1 MRDRTTF
8 KAGLAAAGLA
18 LVADF
23 AGRFLLGFLSVPEL
37 LLNLLTTLIPASLF
51 GAALVHLRYFARPL
65 SLVSIAIALLLA
77 GGVGGMTLARL
88 MRMSQD
94 RLPRWV
100 PAALAAV
107 VLATCGEAA
116 LLGPS
121 GQPLTPPSAAWMLIQ
136 AGVYAAAAMWML
148 TASQPRGQA
157 ATGVSRRLFL
167 EYLGLG
173 AAVLVVG
180 TAVLKGLRDLA
191 AGYLASTPTGRV
203 GPFGRIAPELTPS
216 ESFYVVSKNL
226 LGDPELDGASWR
238 LEVKGARTQYLSL
251 GELTRLADLEQYQT
265 LECISNEVGGDL
277 ISTALW
283 RGIRLPTLLAAV
295 GVRQTDRF
303 VVFRAADG
311 YSDSLPLDVAQDQS
325 TMLGLAMNG
334 SPLAARHGFP
344 ARLLIPGRY
353 GMKNVK
359 WLTSVQLT
367 NTDIDGY
374 WEQRG
379 WSRAAVAKT
388 MARFDVPGLGSIHR
402 ERPIR
407 LGGVAY
413 AGRRGIIRVEVGVRG
428 TWTSAELRPPLSPF
442 TWVIWTLDWDP
453 PAPGR
458 HTLHVRAV
466 DGTGAIQSAEP
477 SPPIPTGATGIQ
489 QIEVEV
495 G

>member
-1 MRDRTTF
+1 
-8 KAGLAAAGLA
+8 
-18 LVADF
+18 
-23 AGRFLLGFLSVPEL
+23 
-37 LLNLLTTLIPASLF
+37 
-51 GAALVHLRYFARPL
+51 
-65 SLVSIAIALLLA
+65 
-77 GGVGGMTLARL
+77 
-88 MRMSQD
+88 
-94 RLPRWV
+94 
-100 PAALAAV
+100 
-107 VLATCGEAA
+107 
-116 LLGPS
+116 
-121 GQPLTPPSAAWMLIQ
+121 MLIQ

-148 TASQPRGQA
+148 TASRTARDG
-157 ATGVSRRLFL
+157 TGISRRLFL

-173 AAVLVVG
+173 AAAMVVG

-203 GPFGRIAPELTPS
+203 GPFGNLVPELTPS

-238 LEVKGARTQYLSL
+238 LEVKGARTRYLSL
-251 GELTRLADLEQYQT
+251 GELNRLVDLEQYQT

-283 RGIRLPTLLAAV
+283 RGVRLSTLLAAV
-295 GVRQTDRF
+295 GVSQMDRF
-303 VVFRAADG
+303 VVFRAGDG
-311 YSDSLPLDVAQDQS
+311 YSDSLPLDVAQDES
-325 TMLGLAMNG
+325 TMVGLTMNG
-334 SPLAARHGFP
+334 SPLAQRHGFP

-367 NTDIDGY
+367 NVDIDGY
-374 WEQRG
+374 WQQRG

-388 MARFDVPGLGSIHR
+388 MSRFDIPGLGSTHH

-413 AGRRGIIRVEVGVRG
+413 AGRRGIARVEVGIRG
-428 TWTSAELRPPLSPF
+428 NWTGAALRPPLSPF

-453 PAPGR
+453 PGPGR
-458 HTLHVRAV
+458 HTLQVRAV
-466 DGTGAIQSAEP
+466 DGTGAVQAADP
-477 SPPIPTGATGIQ
+477 APPIPTGATGIQ

-495 G
+495 A